1 VESIRRQ
8 LIFVLTDAKE
18 QLAKGFNLTLPDGRE
33 VFVRGAFLCVS
44 ADLPALAKVGGDLH
58 TSLVFFLIFL
68 LRLLLL
74 FLLLLRL
81 LLVQMIGLPG
91 HMSLCPCC
99 FCQLQVRKVAKAAY
113 PVPGYMDRPEAATDG
128 QARSSLFYEPN
139 QEEPSL
145 RDGHCMKEWHDR
157 LLQAPQKLQEAMRQ
171 GPSSAGGLVS
181 VFGAAYVD
189 LVFVEYGHAM
199 GVYLTINMFSK
210 L

>member
-1 VESIRRQ
+1 MTGWLFPILTSSGGEDDVESIRRQ

-81 LLVQMIGLPG
+81 FLV
-91 HMSLCPCC
+91 
-99 FCQLQVRKVAKAAY
+99 
-113 PVPGYMDRPEAATDG
+113 
-128 QARSSLFYEPN
+128 
-139 QEEPSL
+139 
-145 RDGHCMKEWHDR
+145 
-157 LLQAPQKLQEAMRQ
+157 
-171 GPSSAGGLVS
+171 
-181 VFGAAYVD
+181 
-189 LVFVEYGHAM
+189 
-199 GVYLTINMFSK
+199 
-210 L
+210 